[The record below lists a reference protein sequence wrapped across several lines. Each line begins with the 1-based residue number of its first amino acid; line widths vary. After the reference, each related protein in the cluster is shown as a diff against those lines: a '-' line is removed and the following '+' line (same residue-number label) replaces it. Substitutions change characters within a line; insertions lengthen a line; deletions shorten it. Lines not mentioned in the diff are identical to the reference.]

1 MDDRKSDE
9 KTVMCAS
16 QVYLEHA
23 VGIMLTI
30 VTIVLTDWPM
40 NLALNRNAG
49 TLIQKTT
56 PVLVN
61 PFSLVILG
69 P

>member
-1 MDDRKSDE
+1 
-9 KTVMCAS
+9 MCAS

-23 VGIMLTI
+23 VGIMSTI
-30 VTIVLTDWPM
+30 VTIVLTDWPV

-56 PVLVN
+56 PALVN